1 MTKTPRLTT
10 LRPRVAMA
18 SQRLTPRP
26 KTAAP
31 VYASPEWR
39 SLIAN
44 IIRVRG
50 RRCEDP
56 LCQSTNRAQGQR
68 VYGDHIIELQD
79 GGALLDPGN
88 VMLRCAP
95 CHGRKT
101 EAERAK
107 RMSTR
112 W

>member
-1 MTKTPRLTT
+1 MTKAPRLTT
-10 LRPRVAMA
+10 LRPRVPMA
-18 SQRLTPRP
+18 SQRLTPTP
-26 KTAAP
+26 KTTEP
-31 VYASPEWR
+31 VYRSREWKA
-39 SLIAN
+39 LIAG
-44 IIRVRG
+44 IIRIRG

-56 LCQSTNRAQGQR
+56 RCATPNHAAGQR

-79 GGALLDPGN
+79 SGALLDPSN

-101 EAERAK
+101 EAERVK

>member
-1 MTKTPRLTT
+1 MTNPPRLTT

-18 SQRLTPRP
+18 TQRLTPRP
-26 KTAAP
+26 KTALPIYTSA
-31 VYASPEWR
+31 EWR

-44 IIRVRG
+44 IIKVRG

-56 LCQSTNRAQGQR
+56 ACQSPNHGAGQR
-68 VYGDHIIELQD
+68 IYGDHVVELQD
-79 GGALLDPGN
+79 GGQLLDPAN
-88 VMLRCAP
+88 IKLLCAR

-101 EAERAK
+101 AAERAK
-107 RMSTR
+107 RMGVR

>member
-1 MTKTPRLTT
+1 MTKAPRLTT

-31 VYASPEWR
+31 VYSSAEWR
-39 SLIAN
+39 TLITS
-44 IIRVRG
+44 IIQARG

-56 LCQSTNRAQGQR
+56 ACKTPGRTGIR
-68 VYGDHIIELQD
+68 VFGDHIVELQD
-79 GGALLDPGN
+79 GGALLDPSN
-88 VMLRCAP
+88 VMLRCGS
-95 CHGRKT
+95 CHTTKT
-101 EAERAK
+101 NAERAK
-107 RMSTR
+107 RMARR